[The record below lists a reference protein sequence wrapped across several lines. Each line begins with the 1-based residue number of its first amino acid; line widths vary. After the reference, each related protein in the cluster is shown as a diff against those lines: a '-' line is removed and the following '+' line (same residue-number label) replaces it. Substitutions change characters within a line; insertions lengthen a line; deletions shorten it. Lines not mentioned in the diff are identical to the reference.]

1 MGQDVTGQAEKAGVA
16 TETVGKSLVVG
27 GGAVAPTCAC
37 PMGTAFSKTVQSTVG
52 SQPGVVRD
60 PEYR

>member
-1 MGQDVTGQAEKAGVA
+1 MGQDVTGQAKKAGV
-16 TETVGKSLVVG
+16 TETGRG
-27 GGAVAPTCAC
+27 GMAVTPTCAC
-37 PMGTAFSKTVQSTVG
+37 PMGTVFSKTVQSTAG

>member
-1 MGQDVTGQAEKAGVA
+1 MSQDVLGQEEKAGVA
-16 TETVGKSLVVG
+16 TETVGRSLAVE
-27 GGAVAPTCAC
+27 GAVAPTCAR
-37 PMGTAFSKTVQSTVG
+37 PMGTVFSKTVQSTAG

>member
-1 MGQDVTGQAEKAGVA
+1 MGQDVTGQAERAGVA
-16 TETVGKSLVVG
+16 TDRGKEPGRG

-37 PMGTAFSKTVQSTVG
+37 PMGTVFSKTVQSTAG
-52 SQPGVVRD
+52 SQPGVVKD